1 MLGTESKTPET
12 FDVRVLT
19 TSNRGFTPEELAE
32 RALDKLLYIS
42 DGADPMVK
50 AQAMVYK
57 DQVRKLLA
65 FYMHAAIKSYKTT
78 LCAELTKQ
86 GHGDMAQLV
95 TRI

>member
-1 MLGTESKTPET
+1 MLGTETQAPTP
-12 FDVRVLT
+12 FDVKVFT

-32 RALDKLLYIS
+32 RALDKLLHIS
-42 DGADPMVK
+42 DNADPMVK

-57 DQVRKLLA
+57 EQVRQLLV

-78 LCAELTKQ
+78 LCAELAKQ